1 MKKLYFIFF
10 WLLFL
15 FQNKVFASDAWI
27 LWDWINWVSA
37 EQLREGKIHIDDIPK
52 ILIYATDFLMWIRAT
67 IAIIFIIIG
76 AYQLLLW
83 PLDWNKTKW
92 KETILLALW
101 WLVLA
106 SLAWVI
112 LKAILDN
119 FW

>member
-1 MKKLYFIFF
+1 MNFF
-10 WLLFL
+10 TYKN
-15 FQNKVFASDAWI
+15 QVFASDAWI
-27 LWDWINWVSA
+27 LWNWDWWWVSA
-37 EQLREGKIHIDDIPK
+37 EKLKSGDIHIEDIPK
-52 ILIYATDFLMWIRAT
+52 IIIYATDFLMWFRAT
-67 IAIIFIIIG
+67 IAIIFIIVW

-83 PLDWNKTKW
+83 PLDWDKTKW

-101 WLVLA
+101 WLILA